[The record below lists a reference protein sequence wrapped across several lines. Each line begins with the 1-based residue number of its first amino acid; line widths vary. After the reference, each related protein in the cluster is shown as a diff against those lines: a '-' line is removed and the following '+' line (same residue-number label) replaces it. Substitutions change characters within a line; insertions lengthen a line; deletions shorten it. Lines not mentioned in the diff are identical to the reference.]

1 MLLPIIS
8 KAPINLVV
16 VIPNDLWYSYDDNT
30 ASNTAGSVLLTNI
43 Y

>member
-1 MLLPIIS
+1 MLLPNIS
-8 KAPINLVV
+8 EAPINLAV
-16 VIPNDLWYSYDDNT
+16 VIPDDLLYSYYNT